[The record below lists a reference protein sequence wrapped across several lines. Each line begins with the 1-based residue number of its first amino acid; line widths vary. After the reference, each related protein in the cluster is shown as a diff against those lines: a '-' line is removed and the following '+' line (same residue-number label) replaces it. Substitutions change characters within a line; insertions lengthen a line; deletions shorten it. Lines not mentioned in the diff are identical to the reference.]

1 MPDEKYPQLVAA
13 INEGVNRGL
22 HTGVQV
28 YVSLHG
34 KALLNDGFG
43 EASPGVPMSAD
54 TIMLWRSAGKPITAT
69 AVLQASQSGLISPD
83 AVLEDYLPEA
93 AGTNLAN
100 ITIRQMLCHSS
111 GIPVIDTGWPQSSPG
126 EILHNILAIEQRIQQ
141 AAYQPQS
148 TWFLLAEVL
157 RRTDPQARD
166 FQSIISTEIF
176 ERLGIQEVWCGIAN
190 ADSAKLS
197 LRLPTYYVRDKG
209 QLVFSDY
216 SSGLWLSQPSPGGN
230 IRGPIAGLGKF
241 YESFLAVN
249 RSSSLNPLLAEDTI
263 LQMTTPQRHEQFDA
277 TLQHVID
284 FGLGVI
290 LNSNQHGLET
300 VPYGF
305 GRYSS
310 PESFGH
316 GGAQCAMGLID
327 PAHQLVVAWAANGFC
342 GEGQHQRRNRSINE
356 AIYADLGLA

>member
-1 MPDEKYPQLVAA
+1 MPDETYPQLVAA
-13 INEGVNRGL
+13 IDEGINRGL

-28 YVSLHG
+28 YVSLNG
-34 KALLNDGFG
+34 KEWLNNGFG
-43 EASPGVPMSAD
+43 EASPGVPMYAD
-54 TIMLWRSAGKPITAT
+54 TVMLWRSAGKPITAT
-69 AVLQASQSGLISPD
+69 AVLQAWQSGLISLD
-83 AVLEDYLPEA
+83 SGLQDYLPEA
-93 AGTNLAN
+93 AGTQLADV
-100 ITIRQMLCHSS
+100 TIRQMLCHSS
-111 GIPVIDTGWPQSSPG
+111 GIPITDTGWPHSSPS
-126 EILHNILAIEQRIQQ
+126 EILQNILAAEQRIQQ

-157 RRTDPQARD
+157 QRTDPQARD
-166 FQSIISTEIF
+166 FQSIISTDIF
-176 ERLGIQEVWCGIAN
+176 ERLGIQEAWCGISD
-190 ADSAKLS
+190 ADSAKLRP
-197 LRLPTYYVRDKG
+197 RLPTYYVRDKG

-216 SSGLWLSQPSPGGN
+216 SSGPWLSQPSPGGN
-230 IRGPIAGLGKF
+230 IRGPIAGLGRF
-241 YESFLAVN
+241 YESFLTVN
-249 RSSSLNPLLAEDTI
+249 RSSSLSPLLAEDTI
-263 LQMTTPQRHEQFDA
+263 QQMTTPQRHGQFDA

-290 LNSNQHGLET
+290 LNSNQHGPET

-310 PESFGH
+310 PGSFGH
-316 GGAQCAMGLID
+316 GGAQCAIGFID